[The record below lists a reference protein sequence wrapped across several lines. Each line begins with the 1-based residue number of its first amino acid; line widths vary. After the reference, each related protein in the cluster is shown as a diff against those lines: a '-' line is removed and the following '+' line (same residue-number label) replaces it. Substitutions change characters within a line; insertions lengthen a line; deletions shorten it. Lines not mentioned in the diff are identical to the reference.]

1 MLYGDDSGQLIIDG
15 ERHQLDVDLR
25 HGRRIRTEVLRQ
37 GLWVWQAAGV
47 EITLDGLAK
56 FDLAGP
62 LMGEGEK
69 FVTSTVIFAGK
80 VIAASFAPTPGA
92 DPCAA
97 RGDATAYIFDLLTG
111 EGYFRDNSNN
121 AVRTLDIGV
130 GLPTD
135 PKVSVGPGGKDNRAY
150 IEKSG
155 ADLESIGQE
164 DVPAGGR
171 LLYWREVP

>member
-1 MLYGDDSGQLIIDG
+1 MNDPDPLELGANLPTVIEDVGNPLLDATNSPSGVTLST
-15 ERHQLDVDLR
+15 ER
-25 HGRRIRTEVLRQ
+25 GFYIK
-37 GLWVWQAAGV
+37 AA
-47 EITLDGLAK
+47 D
-56 FDLAGP
+56 
-62 LMGEGEK
+62 GEK

-80 VIAASFAPTPGA
+80 VITASFVPTPSV

-97 RGDATAYIFDLLTG
+97 RGDATAYVFDLLTG
-111 EGYFRDNSNN
+111 EGYFRDGSNN
-121 AVRTLDIGV
+121 PVRTIDIGV

-155 ADLESIGQE
+155 ADLESIGQD

-171 LLYWREVP
+171 LLYWRELP